1 MALIEKL
8 RLLPT
13 LLIAAVL
20 LLVVKVGDV
29 WQQTDL
35 MLSGVSV
42 ARAEQPKPA
51 EKAAPAQAQPAKPDP
66 AAAEAAKTGATA
78 EKVPAPAETTKT
90 AEAEKPADAPK
101 TSDLAGDPATMSKAE
116 IELLQS
122 LSQRRAQLDDRAR
135 DLDMREKVLAATE
148 GRIDEK
154 ISELKALQAKIDG
167 MVQQHD
173 TKEEEQLAS
182 LVKVYESMKP
192 KDAARIFDQLD
203 MAILLSVAERMKETK
218 MAAVLAEM
226 SSPAAKALTVELAT
240 RHKLPETGG

>member
-1 MALIEKL
+1 MVLIEKL

-13 LLIAAVL
+13 LLVAAL
-20 LLVVKVGDV
+20 LLMVVKVGDV

-35 MLSGVSV
+35 ILSGVSV
-42 ARAEQPKPA
+42 ARAEQPQP
-51 EKAAPAQAQPAKPDP
+51 PAKAETPKPEAAAAEP
-66 AAAEAAKTGATA
+66 AKADAAKTEAAKAQGGEMKLAEAAK
-78 EKVPAPAETTKT
+78 PAE
-90 AEAEKPADAPK
+90 APR
-101 TSDLAGDPATMSKAE
+101 TSEIATDPATMSKAE

-148 GRIDEK
+148 GRINEK

-167 MVQQHD
+167 MIQQHD
-173 TKEEEQLAS
+173 AQEDQQLAS

-203 MAILLSVAERMKETK
+203 MSILLSVAERMKETK